1 MNTHLHQ
8 QATPQ
13 HKATATQTALHW
25 RKARDRLE
33 LREHQDSEGH
43 PEDMKMYKS
52 FVAKGF

>member
-1 MNTHLHQ
+1 MNTHIHQ

-13 HKATATQTALHW
+13 HKATATQTVLHW

-52 FVAKGF
+52 LVAKGF